1 MSRTRIVKGIYTKIS
16 EEGHSMYSKGSII
29 TTAEKAITENGE
41 KGGVSYGNPKEAP
54 IIKAKLTNTFKG
66 KAIFKLINPL
76 PIFVAQDYN
85 KASKTFSNVNRPYL
99 PYGFDWYRDDWETLV
114 SAKLEIANLSVSDFT
129 RTLAVGHSASDPKP
143 EYNVVSPNH
152 VKVNY
157 KIAHRII
164 DGVEKLIEYS
174 VWAKLSGTV
183 SIASSDTFF
192 DDPNMSLLAI
202 AGESQRHQ
210 FEELNLIT
218 GRGTGVVYKSDDA
231 DLTNFNRIK
240 STLGSFGALQTMKL
254 LSSLQ
259 EMKKE
264 YSPVFLYS
272 PVSEKGS
279 MRSMVNSAKSLLEI
293 NEKEYLTPWYAAFNT
308 TENEVLLDIVLDGN
322 HSATGKV
329 KIMPLAEDLDKISL
343 LGDIETQV
351 NESHKG
357 TVLNKKVKIK
367 FINPISNHSVIEV
380 RFFDDNKASTVNYVG
395 EIIGLLNVYKNDI
408 EYKLN
413 VQYVDV
419 KFKGKIDKLP
429 CDMTL
434 SSGVTK
440 LDTLINFNT
449 KSVTLTNPNVV
460 NGIATIN
467 KTSILNSTSLET
479 YVKGN
484 VNLFNNTLNQ
494 SLIKTNILPTNKTLE
509 IDFLNYNF
517 NHPPSSI
524 TNGIDLIKRS
534 LLQYSEYNDFT
545 LRVNSDELINGL
557 IREYIRLNGQDER
570 GILIFLIPFTIV
582 EYSGLDSSGMEIYD
596 NFKGRVDQVAYE
608 SKYLILARSLLEENA
623 KEVPAHE
630 AGHSLALHH
639 PFVDFTENS
648 NRHHFIKNE
657 TLNVMD
663 YPKLGPDPSN
673 PLPIPLDFGIYLY
686 KYQWDIML
694 GDVRTPT
701 QRGDLI
707 KINATN
713 GKEIS

>member
-1 MSRTRIVKGIYTKIS
+1 MSRTRIVKGVYTKIS
-16 EEGHSMYSKGSII
+16 GEGHSMYSKGSII

-41 KGGVSYGNPKEAP
+41 KDGVSYGNPKAAP
-54 IIKAKLTNTFKG
+54 IIKVKLTNTFKG
-66 KAIFKLINPL
+66 EAIFKLINPL
-76 PIFVAQDYN
+76 PTLVAQDYN
-85 KASKTFSNVNRPYL
+85 KASKTFSNVNRQYL
-99 PYGFDWYRDDWETLV
+99 PYGFDWYRDDWGDFVKAELET
-114 SAKLEIANLSVSDFT
+114 ANLNVADFT
-129 RTLAVGHSASDPKP
+129 RTLVSGHSASDPKP
-143 EYNVVSPNH
+143 QYNVISPSH
-152 VKVNY
+152 VKVNF
-157 KIAHRII
+157 KITHRII

-174 VWAKLSGTV
+174 IWVKISGTV
-183 SIASSDTFF
+183 SISPSDIFF
-192 DDPNMSLLAI
+192 DDPKASLLPI

-210 FEELNLIT
+210 FEELDLIT
-218 GRGTGVVYKSDDA
+218 GRGIGVVYKSDDV

-240 STLGSFGALQTMKL
+240 SALGSFGSLQTMKL

-272 PVSEKGS
+272 SVSEKGS
-279 MRSMVNSAKSLLEI
+279 VKSMVNSTKKLLEI
-293 NEKEYLTPWYAAFNT
+293 NEKEYLTTWYAAFNT
-308 TENEVLLDIVLDGN
+308 TENEVLLDIVLDAD
-322 HSATGKV
+322 HSATGRVKV
-329 KIMPLAEDLDKISL
+329 MLLTEDMDKIL
-343 LGDIETQV
+343 LSGDVETQV
-351 NESHKG
+351 SESNKG
-357 TVLNKKVKIK
+357 TTLNKKIKIK
-367 FINPISNHSVIEV
+367 FVKPISNHSVIEV
-380 RFFDDNKASTVNYVG
+380 RFFDDTKTTTTNYVG
-395 EIIGLLNVYKNDI
+395 EIIGLLNIYKNDI

-413 VQYVDV
+413 VQYINV
-419 KFKGKIDKLP
+419 KFKGKIDNLP
-429 CDMTL
+429 CNMTL
-434 SSGVTK
+434 STGITK
-440 LDTLINFNT
+440 LNTLINFNT

-467 KTSILNSTSLET
+467 KTNILSNTFLET

-484 VNLFNNTLNQ
+484 IGLFNNTLNQ
-494 SLIKTNILPTNKTLE
+494 SLIKTNILPSNKTLE

-517 NHPPSSI
+517 NSPPSSI
-524 TNGIDLIKRS
+524 TNGVDLIKRS

-557 IREYIRLNGQDER
+557 IREYIRSNGQDER

-582 EYSGLDSSGMEIYD
+582 EYNGLDSSGMEIYN
-596 NFKGRVDQVAYE
+596 NFKGRVDQVSYD

-630 AGHSLALHH
+630 VGHSLALHH

-648 NRHHFIKNE
+648 NRHHFIKSE

-663 YPKLGPDPSN
+663 YPKDSSIVTI
-673 PLPIPLDFGIYLY
+673 PIDFGIYLY

-694 GDVRTPT
+694 GDVRTSS

-713 GKEIS
+713 GTEIS